1 MTVATS
7 SVSPTTATRSRSRL
21 PGFVRPAEARRRLR
35 NRRWENELYN
45 VRQPERETWAVTE
58 DGARLRVHH
67 HGPEGAPVLVLIHG
81 WSCCIEYWNPQINAF
96 AENYHVIA
104 YDQRGHGDSSWGTR
118 RFDADVLADD
128 LQTVVEQAVPA
139 GSKAVF
145 VGHSMGGITV
155 QAWAHRHRDRVEERA
170 AALVLANTTWGGIAE
185 ETRVL
190 PLLNDPIKAPLWLGQ
205 MVLSVPFPL
214 PGGWVAENLVRTRIL
229 NRRTAT
235 ADHAAF
241 VLAMSRSCNPTARAK
256 TAVALTE
263 LALGP
268 VGVESITVPT
278 TVIGGRHDL
287 LLPHAM
293 TQRIAHA
300 LSVRGYLDELV
311 VLDTGHA
318 SNVEAT
324 EEFNAEIHRVMYTA
338 SLQEHGV
345 APMTGTAS

>member
-1 MTVATS
+1 MSAGGSGASLLNVT
-7 SVSPTTATRSRSRL
+7 RSRL
-21 PGFVRPAEARRRLR
+21 PGIVRPAEARRRLR
-35 NRRWENELYN
+35 TRRWENPLYN
-45 VRQPERETWAVTE
+45 SRPPERESWAVTD

-67 HGPEGAPVLVLIHG
+67 YGPEDASVLLLIHG

-104 YDQRGHGDSSWGTR
+104 YDQRGHGDSTWGTR
-118 RFDADVLADD
+118 KFDSDVLADD
-128 LQTVVEQAVPA
+128 LQAVVEQAVPF
-139 GSKAVF
+139 GTPAVF

-170 AALVLANTTWGGIAE
+170 TALVLANTTWGGIAE

-190 PLLNDPIKAPLWLGQ
+190 PFLNAPLKAPLRPIQ
-205 MVLSVPFPL
+205 AALSVPVPL
-214 PGGWVAENLVRTRIL
+214 PGGRIAENLVRSRIL
-229 NRRTAT
+229 NRRAAT

-241 VLAMSRSCNPTARAK
+241 VLAMSRSCNPAARAK
-256 TAVALTE
+256 TAVALTQ

-300 LSVRGYLDELV
+300 LSVRGYLEELV

-318 SNVEAT
+318 SNVEAVDD
-324 EEFNAEIHRVMYTA
+324 FNAELHRVMYTA
-338 SLQEHGV
+338 TSGTFDRTPL
-345 APMTGTAS
+345 TGAAS